1 MKKIIAALLVLTA
14 TSCTHKAPEQQAS
27 ANERYHDTYR
37 HHHGEGMQ
45 QISGEGMPADHR
57 LPASRKVGSFACSNA
72 PAKKW
77 GTYFCVYGTFTS
89 AKHLHAVV
97 FGTCEG
103 SSKAEEEEPVEQVN
117 FDRLSHDANLAGSS
131 SAWRDASAFNVT
143 SKEHGP
149 ATLLLQPE
157 LFEGTKDKRVDARLK
172 ITVNGQAKD
181 LSLTCGSSLEK

>member
-1 MKKIIAALLVLTA
+1 MKKLIAALLVLTA
-14 TSCTHKAPEQQAS
+14 TSCAHKAHDHQAEG
-27 ANERYHDTYR
+27 NDHY
-37 HHHGEGMQ
+37 HGEGTQ
-45 QISGEGMPADHR
+45 ADLRFPAG
-57 LPASRKVGSFACSNA
+57 RKVGSFACSNA

-77 GTYFCVYGTFTS
+77 GTYFCAYGTFTS
-89 AKHLHAVV
+89 PKQLLAVV

-103 SSKAEEEEPVEQVN
+103 SSAAEEEEPVSQVN

-172 ITVNGQAKD
+172 ITVNGQEKD
-181 LSLTCGSSLEK
+181 VRLINWPL